1 MFKSNRIRHSL
12 RIRDDFQKSRISNLQ
27 SPISNLQSPI
37 SNLQSPIINHQSPIS
52 NLQSPISNL
61 QSSIINHQSPISN
74 LQSPISNLQSSIIN
88 LQSLPLQARRFFVH
102 FFLNNPHP
110 ASKSPPAKR
119 FAAASQLQK
128 TIQFLASQGSQP
140 RAAARPASK
149 SPAKNVAVASRHR
162 ANNQWQS
169 CLKKRRKANNNGRP

>member
-1 MFKSNRIRHSL
+1 VPDDPSIGLCVTCLSRRMFKSNRIRHSL

-37 SNLQSPIINHQSPIS
+37 SNLQSPISNLQSPIS

-61 QSSIINHQSPISN
+61 SP
-74 LQSPISNLQSSIIN
+74 SPP
-88 LQSLPLQARRFFVH
+88 LPLQARRFFVH